1 MRPLLALFALICLR
15 LTAATPAHPNII
27 IIYAD
32 DLGYGDISANGA
44 TKIATP
50 NVDRLAKGGIRFT
63 QAHAT
68 SATCTPSR
76 FALLTGQYPWR
87 RKDAKILPGDARA
100 LITPGTPTLPG
111 LLQKAGYATGVV
123 GKWHLGLG
131 AGPINWN
138 EELKPGPLEIGFDYC
153 FLMPATADRVP
164 CVYVE
169 NRRVVGLDPADP
181 IKVSYGQPIGNEPTG
196 KANPELLKYRP
207 SHGHDQTI
215 INGISRIGY
224 MSGGKAARW
233 VDEDMADVFGDKV
246 DAFIEKNRA
255 RPFFI
260 YFATHDIHVP
270 RMPHSR
276 FVGKSGLGLRGDAIL
291 QFDHS
296 VGRVLATLERLG
308 LTDNTIVI
316 LSSDNGPVVD
326 DGYADGAVENLNG
339 HTPSGPLRGGKY
351 SAFEAGTRVPMIL
364 RWPARVK
371 PGVSDALV
379 SHLDLMASLAALT
392 GQELPEIARRDGR
405 NALPALLGEDKVGR
419 DHVIQQSVNDRL
431 SVRTAEWKYIEP
443 GPGPA
448 RAAGTGIETGNNPKP
463 QLYDLRA
470 DVGEKRNI
478 ADENAAKR
486 DELAAL
492 IKRARGE

>member
-1 MRPLLALFALICLR
+1 MRTLLALFALISLP
-15 LTAATPAHPNII
+15 LIAATPAQPNII

-32 DLGYGDISANGA
+32 DLGYGDIGANGA

-50 NVDRLAKGGIRFT
+50 NVDKLAQGGLRFT

-111 LLQKAGYATGVV
+111 MLQKAGYATGVV

-138 EELKPGPLEIGFDYC
+138 EDLKPGPLEIGFDYC

-169 NRRVVGLDPADP
+169 NHRVVGLDPSDP

-224 MSGGKAARW
+224 MTGGKKARW

-255 RPFFI
+255 RPFFL

-296 VGRVLATLERLG
+296 VGRVLATLDRLG
-308 LTDNTIVI
+308 LTENTIVI

-351 SAFEAGTRVPMIL
+351 SAFEAGTRVPMLL

-371 PGVSDALV
+371 PGVSNALV
-379 SHLDLMASLAALT
+379 SHLDLMASFAALT
-392 GQELPEIARRDGR
+392 GQTLPEIARRDGR
-405 NALPALLGEDKVGR
+405 NALPALLGEDKAGR
-419 DHVIQQSVNDRL
+419 DHIVQQSVNDRL
-431 SVRTAEWKYIEP
+431 SVRTLDWKYIEP

-470 DVGEKRNI
+470 DVGEKRNL
-478 ADENAAKR
+478 ADENPTQR
-486 DELAAL
+486 DALAAL
-492 IKRARGE
+492 LKQARGE